1 MFRFVKNIT
10 KNKLQQYPMKKC
22 DFTLFKTKIQNFNHE
37 EHKEKGM

>member
-1 MFRFVKNIT
+1 
-10 KNKLQQYPMKKC
+10 MKKC